1 VPTISLDHLPSLI
14 SSPRLLNGSIERAGV
29 RCGCGSC
36 AVPSFHPPSCLTV
49 PPVVFRLPL
58 MKMSILILI
67 AIAACIPP
75 VPAQSQH
82 AAMAAREWRKVH
94 EADLI
99 QQFTTLLSVP
109 NVASDRDNIQRNADL
124 LVSMLEKRGV
134 ESQLLRI
141 QDANPV
147 VFGEVR
153 IPNAKH
159 TIVFYAHYDGQP
171 VTPAEWESN
180 APFTPVVR
188 KVNGEDRIF
197 ARSASDDKA
206 AIMAQLA
213 ALEALRA
220 TNMPFRS
227 NIRFVWEGE
236 EGRPTWNPS

>member
-1 VPTISLDHLPSLI
+1 MKIPALLLI
-14 SSPRLLNGSIERAGV
+14 VLLACNFAAQAQSPR
-29 RCGCGSC
+29 
-36 AVPSFHPPSCLTV
+36 
-49 PPVVFRLPL
+49 
-58 MKMSILILI
+58 
-67 AIAACIPP
+67 AAL
-75 VPAQSQH
+75 V
-82 AAMAAREWRKVH
+82 AREWRKAH
-94 EADLI
+94 EANVI
-99 QQFTTLLSVP
+99 KQFTMLLSIP

-141 QDANPV
+141 QGANPI
-147 VFGEVR
+147 VFGEVK

-180 APFTPVVR
+180 APFTPVMR